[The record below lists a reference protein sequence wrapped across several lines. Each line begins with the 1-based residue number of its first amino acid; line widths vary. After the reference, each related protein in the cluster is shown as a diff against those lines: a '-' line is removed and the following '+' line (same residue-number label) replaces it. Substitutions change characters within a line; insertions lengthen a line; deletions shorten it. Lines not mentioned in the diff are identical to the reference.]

1 MIMARDAHYFQQTTL
16 FDSEQVDP
24 VNEARHHAVRLLVNR
39 EHSYYELHQKL
50 VQKGHESDSVTT
62 ALDDLV
68 ARGKLSDERFTEMF
82 ITSRVNR
89 GSGPNKIMAE
99 LLQKDVSDTI
109 IFQGLRAR
117 RVDWLQLAEQS
128 RQKKF
133 GSVIPDN
140 YEEKMR
146 QARYLQ
152 NRGFSA
158 EHMPNLFN

>member
-1 MIMARDAHYFQQTTL
+1 MARDAHYHQQTNL
-16 FDSEQVDP
+16 FDTEVDP

-39 EHSYYELHQKL
+39 EHSYYELHLKL
-50 VQKGHESDSVTT
+50 VQKGHDSTSVSI

-68 ARGKLSDERFTEMF
+68 TRGKLSDERFAEMF

-89 GSGPNKIMAE
+89 GSGPNKILAE
-99 LLQKDVSDTI
+99 LLQKDISDSI
-109 IFQGLRAR
+109 IFQGLKDCQ
-117 RVDWLQLAEQS
+117 VDWLLQAEQT

-133 GSVIPDN
+133 GTIIPDL
-140 YEEKMR
+140 YDEKMR

-152 NRGFSA
+152 NRGFSV

>member
-1 MIMARDAHYFQQTTL
+1 MARDAQYCQQTNL
-16 FDSEQVDP
+16 FDTEVDP

-50 VQKGHESDSVTT
+50 VQKGHSCENITI

-68 ARGKLSDERFTEMF
+68 ARDKLSDERFAEMF

-99 LLQKDVSDTI
+99 LLQKDVSDSI
-109 IFQGLRAR
+109 IFQGLKECQ
-117 RVDWLQLAEQS
+117 VNWLQQAEDT

-133 GSVIPDN
+133 GRVIPEN
-140 YEEKMR
+140 YDEKMQ

>member
-1 MIMARDAHYFQQTTL
+1 MLMARDAQYHKQIGL
-16 FDSEQVDP
+16 FDTELDP

-39 EHSYYELHQKL
+39 EHCYYELHQKL
-50 VQKGHESDSVTT
+50 IQKGHDSDSVVL

-99 LLQKDVSDTI
+99 LLQKDVNDRV
-109 IFQGLRAR
+109 IFQGLRKCG
-117 RVDWLQLAEQS
+117 VDWIQLAEQA

-133 GSVIPDN
+133 GDVIPDD
-140 YEEKMR
+140 YDEKMR
-146 QARYLQ
+146 QARFLQ

>member
-1 MIMARDAHYFQQTTL
+1 MARDAQFHQSTL
-16 FDSEQVDP
+16 FDTEVDP

-50 VQKGHESDSVTT
+50 VQKGHDSDSVCT

-82 ITSRVNR
+82 VTSRVNR

-99 LLQKDVSDTI
+99 LLQKDVSDSI
-109 IFQGLRAR
+109 IFQALKDCKA
-117 RVDWLQLAEQS
+117 DWLLLAEQV

-140 YEEKMR
+140 YDEKMR
-146 QARYLQ
+146 QARFLQ
-152 NRGFSA
+152 NKGFNA
-158 EHMPNLFN
+158 EHMPNLFS

>member
-1 MIMARDAHYFQQTTL
+1 MARDAQFHKQASL
-16 FDSEQVDP
+16 FDNELDP

-50 VQKGHESDSVTT
+50 IQKGHDSDSVVT

-89 GSGPNKIMAE
+89 GTGPNKIMAE
-99 LLQKDVSDTI
+99 LLQKDVSDII
-109 IFQGLRAR
+109 IFQALRGCG
-117 RVDWLQLAEQS
+117 VNWIQFAEQA

-133 GSVIPDN
+133 GNSIPDN
-140 YEEKMR
+140 YDEKMR
-146 QARYLQ
+146 QARFLQ
-152 NRGFSA
+152 NRGYSA